1 MVGYILLGLLGV
13 VTVCLLL
20 PCSVQLHYQ
29 TGEAAEAV
37 VRWTFLKLRFGG
49 PQQPKKKKTVKAKK
63 ARKKPAGKKKKTL
76 AEQLDGIPGMAGL
89 VSDLLS
95 AAAEGT
101 GFLIRHFP
109 LRVQLRMIVAEGD
122 AAETGIRYGRTN
134 AVVYGLSAAARNFL
148 RLKRMDLSIRPD
160 FTAGQG
166 HTEFALHG
174 RMLPLFGLI
183 GAGGILGRFLVK
195 TLKRNKRTRAAK
207 ASGGPADNKDGGVSM
222 NKEHPIN
229 GLLES
234 SMQNLR
240 SLVDANTVIG
250 EAITTPDGT
259 VIIPVSKVSF
269 GFGSGGSDLPTQKD
283 GEPFGGGAG
292 GGVSV
297 QPLAFLVVKDGD
309 VRMLQIDNS
318 KNVADRAVSLMPE
331 LFDKVSALFTK
342 KDKAS
347 PDSAAQEDKPL

>member
-1 MVGYILLGLLGV
+1 
-13 VTVCLLL
+13 
-20 PCSVQLHYQ
+20 
-29 TGEAAEAV
+29 
-37 VRWTFLKLRFGG
+37 
-49 PQQPKKKKTVKAKK
+49 
-63 ARKKPAGKKKKTL
+63 
-76 AEQLDGIPGMAGL
+76 
-89 VSDLLS
+89 
-95 AAAEGT
+95 
-101 GFLIRHFP
+101 
-109 LRVQLRMIVAEGD
+109 
-122 AAETGIRYGRTN
+122 
-134 AVVYGLSAAARNFL
+134 
-148 RLKRMDLSIRPD
+148 
-160 FTAGQG
+160 
-166 HTEFALHG
+166 
-174 RMLPLFGLI
+174 
-183 GAGGILGRFLVK
+183 
-195 TLKRNKRTRAAK
+195 
-207 ASGGPADNKDGGVSM
+207 M

-229 GLLES
+229 GLLDS

-269 GFGSGGSDLPTQKD
+269 GFGSGGSDLPTQKG

-347 PDSAAQEDKPL
+347 PDSAVQEDKPL